1 MKWGLCRA
9 SLTKSANSL
18 WTLSRSSW
26 FLLLTSSYFW
36 PFCLASPSPDGWW
49 CFASDWFAPRYSVR
63 ALPFTLSNYRRS
75 YEAYLSQC
83 RVDVPSWGTK
93 HPLGM
98 FWHYKVS
105 TLIDEMVSRR
115 MYRTMEKAGQAAWKQ
130 VVSEATLSRISSLDV
145 VAHFQ
150 HLAAIEA
157 ETCKYLASRLPML
170 HNLRMTGSNVT
181 IKYNSTSGQVFAIF
195 PTSDSRP
202 KLHDFQQW
210 LVVVHS
216 SIFSS
221 VAASCTLFVVLWL
234 RMPILRTVFGFH
246 WLGAILPSSSW

>member
-1 MKWGLCRA
+1 MKWGPCKA
-9 SLTKSANSL
+9 SLTKSANFL
-18 WTLSRSSW
+18 WTLSRSFWCLS
-26 FLLLTSSYFW
+26 LISSFFW
-36 PFCLASPSPDGWW
+36 PFYSASPSPDGWW
-49 CFASDWFAPRYSVR
+49 YFASDWFAPRFSVR

-83 RVDVPSWGTK
+83 RGDIPTWGVK

-98 FWHYKVS
+98 FWHHKVS

-115 MYRTMEKAGQAAWKQ
+115 MYRIMDKAGQAAWKQ
-130 VVSEATLSRISSLDV
+130 VVSEATLSRISGLDV

-170 HNLRMTGSNVT
+170 QNLRTTESNIT
-181 IKYNSTSGQVFAIF
+181 IVYNNTLGRVFAVF
-195 PTSDSRP
+195 PTPSSRP
-202 KLHDFQQW
+202 KLQDFQQW
-210 LVVVHS
+210 LIAVHS

-234 RMPILRTVFGFH
+234 RMPILRTVFGFR
-246 WLGAILPSSSW
+246 WLGAIFHSSSW

>member
-9 SLTKSANSL
+9 FSIKSGSFL

-26 FLLLTSSYFW
+26 FLLLISSYFW
-36 PFCLASPSPDGWW
+36 PFCSASQSPDGWW
-49 CFASDWFAPRYSVR
+49 YFASDWFAPRYSVR

-83 RVDVPSWGTK
+83 RVDIPSWGTR
-93 HPLGM
+93 HPLGIL
-98 FWHYKVS
+98 WHHKVS

-130 VVSEATLSRISSLDV
+130 VVSEATLSRISGLDV

-181 IKYNSTSGQVFAIF
+181 IKYNSTLGKVFAIF
-195 PTSDSRP
+195 PTPGSRP

-210 LVVVHS
+210 LIAVHA

-221 VAASCTLFVVLWL
+221 VAASCTLFIVLWL
-234 RMPILRTVFGFH
+234 RLPILRTAFGFH
-246 WLGAILPSSSW
+246 WLGAIFRSNSR

>member
-1 MKWGLCRA
+1 MKWGLYRA
-9 SLTKSANSL
+9 CLIKSANFL

-26 FLLLTSSYFW
+26 YPLLISSYFW
-36 PFCLASPSPDGWW
+36 PFCSASLSPDGWW
-49 CFASDWFAPRYSVR
+49 YFASDWFAPRYSVR

-83 RVDVPSWGTK
+83 RVDIPSWGTK

-98 FWHYKVS
+98 FWHHKVS

-150 HLAAIEA
+150 HLAAVEA

-170 HNLRMTGSNVT
+170 HNLRMAGSNVT
-181 IKYNSTSGQVFAIF
+181 IEYNSTSGQVVAIF
-195 PTSDSRP
+195 PTSGSRP

-210 LVVVHS
+210 LIVVHS

-234 RMPILRTVFGFH
+234 RVPILRTAFGFR
-246 WLGAILPSSSW
+246 WLGAIFLSNSW

>member
-1 MKWGLCRA
+1 MKWGPCRA
-9 SLTKSANSL
+9 FLTKSASFS
-18 WTLSRSSW
+18 WTLLRSSW
-26 FLLLTSSYFW
+26 FLLLISLYSW
-36 PFCLASPSPDGWW
+36 PFCSASPSPDGWW
-49 CFASDWFAPRYSVR
+49 SFASDWFAPRYSVR
-63 ALPFTLSNYRRS
+63 ALPFTLSNYGRS

-83 RVDVPSWGTK
+83 QVDIPSWGVK

-98 FWHYKVS
+98 FWHHRVS

-115 MYRTMEKAGQAAWKQ
+115 VYRTMEKAGQAAWKQ

-181 IKYNSTSGQVFAIF
+181 IEYNSTSGQVFAIF
-195 PTSDSRP
+195 PTPGSRP

-210 LVVVHS
+210 LIAVHS

-234 RMPILRTVFGFH
+234 RMPIIRSVFGFR
-246 WLGAILPSSSW
+246 WLGAIFPSSSW

>member
-9 SLTKSANSL
+9 YLIKLANCL
-18 WTLSRSSW
+18 WTLSLSSW
-26 FLLLTSSYFW
+26 YPLLISSYFW
-36 PFCLASPSPDGWW
+36 PFCSASQSPVGWW
-49 CFASDWFAPRYSVR
+49 SFASDWFAPRYSVR

-75 YEAYLSQC
+75 YEAFLSQC
-83 RVDVPSWGTK
+83 RTDIPTWGTK

-98 FWHYKVS
+98 LWHHKVS

-115 MYRTMEKAGQAAWKQ
+115 MYRTMEQAGQAAWRQ
-130 VVSEATLSRISSLDV
+130 VVTEATLSRISNLDV

-157 ETCKYLASRLPML
+157 ETCKYLTSRLPML
-170 HNLRMTGSNVT
+170 HNLRMIGSNVT
-181 IKYNSTSGQVFAIF
+181 IVYNSSLEQVFAIF
-195 PTSDSRP
+195 PTPGSRP
-202 KLHDFQQW
+202 KLHDFRQW
-210 LVVVHS
+210 LIAVHS

-234 RMPILRTVFGFH
+234 RFPIIRTVFGFH
-246 WLGAILPSSSW
+246 WLGAIFPSSSQ

>member
-1 MKWGLCRA
+1 MKWGPCRA
-9 SLTKSANSL
+9 SLKKSASFS
-18 WTLSRSSW
+18 WTLLRSSW
-26 FLLLTSSYFW
+26 FPLLISSYFW
-36 PFCLASPSPDGWW
+36 LFCSASPSPDGWW
-49 CFASDWFAPRYSVR
+49 YFASDWFAPRYSVR

-83 RVDVPSWGTK
+83 QVDIPSWGVK

-98 FWHYKVS
+98 FWHHKVS

-115 MYRTMEKAGQAAWKQ
+115 MYRTMEKTGQAAWKQ

-157 ETCKYLASRLPML
+157 ENCKYLASRLPML

-181 IKYNSTSGQVFAIF
+181 IRYNNTSGRVFAVF
-195 PTSDSRP
+195 PTPGSRP
-202 KLHDFQQW
+202 KLRDFQQW
-210 LVVVHS
+210 LIAVHS

-234 RMPILRTVFGFH
+234 KMPILRTVFGFR
-246 WLGAILPSSSW
+246 WLGATFPSSSW

>member
-1 MKWGLCRA
+1 MKWGPCKA
-9 SLTKSANSL
+9 FLTKLANSL
-18 WTLSRSSW
+18 WTLLQNFWCPLLILSYSW
-26 FLLLTSSYFW
+26 PS
-36 PFCLASPSPDGWW
+36 CLASQSQVGWW
-49 CFASDWFAPRYSVR
+49 SFASDWFAPRYSVR

-75 YEAYLSQC
+75 YEAFLSQC
-83 RVDVPSWGTK
+83 KADIPTWGIK
-93 HPLGM
+93 HPLGVL
-98 FWHYKVS
+98 WHHKVS

-115 MYRTMEKAGQAAWKQ
+115 MYRTMEQAGQAAWKQ
-130 VVSEATLSRISSLDV
+130 VVTEATLSRISRLDV

-181 IKYNSTSGQVFAIF
+181 IEYNSTSGQVFAIF
-195 PTSDSRP
+195 PTPGSRP

-210 LVVVHS
+210 LIAVHS

-234 RMPILRTVFGFH
+234 RIPTIRSAFGFR
-246 WLGAILPSSSW
+246 WLGAILPSISW

>member
-9 SLTKSANSL
+9 CLIKSANCLWMLSL
-18 WTLSRSSW
+18 SFWCPLLILSYS
-26 FLLLTSSYFW
+26 W
-36 PFCLASPSPDGWW
+36 PFCSASPLPDGWW
-49 CFASDWFAPRYSVR
+49 SFASDWFAPRYSVR

-83 RVDVPSWGTK
+83 RVDIPSWGTK

-98 FWHYKVS
+98 FWHHKVS

-115 MYRTMEKAGQAAWKQ
+115 IYRTMEHAGQAAWKQ

-170 HNLRMTGSNVT
+170 HNLRMTGFNVT
-181 IKYNSTSGQVFAIF
+181 IISNSTLDRVFAVF
-195 PTSDSRP
+195 PTPGSRP

-210 LVVVHS
+210 LIAVHS

-234 RMPILRTVFGFH
+234 RLPIIRTAFGFR
-246 WLGAILPSSSW
+246 WLGAIFPLSSQ

>member
-1 MKWGLCRA
+1 MKWGPCKVF
-9 SLTKSANSL
+9 LTKSASSL
-18 WTLSRSSW
+18 WTLLQSFW
-26 FLLLTSSYFW
+26 CPLLILSYSW
-36 PFCLASPSPDGWW
+36 PFCLASQSPVGWW
-49 CFASDWFAPRYSVR
+49 SFASDWFAPRYSVR

-75 YEAYLSQC
+75 YEAFLYQC
-83 RVDVPSWGTK
+83 KADIPAWGIK

-98 FWHYKVS
+98 FWHHKVS

-115 MYRTMEKAGQAAWKQ
+115 MYRTMEQAGQAAWKQ
-130 VVSEATLSRISSLDV
+130 VVTEATLSRISSLDV
-145 VAHFQ
+145 VVHFQ

-181 IKYNSTSGQVFAIF
+181 IVYNSTLNQVSAIF
-195 PTSDSRP
+195 PTPASRP

-210 LVVVHS
+210 LIAVHS

-221 VAASCTLFVVLWL
+221 VAASCTLFVVLWMRVPML
-234 RMPILRTVFGFH
+234 RSVFGFR
-246 WLGAILPSSSW
+246 WLGAMFLSNSQ

>member
-9 SLTKSANSL
+9 YLIKSANCLWMLSL
-18 WTLSRSSW
+18 SFWCP
-26 FLLLTSSYFW
+26 LLISLYSW
-36 PFCLASPSPDGWW
+36 PFCSALQSPDGWW
-49 CFASDWFAPRYSVR
+49 SFASDWFAPRYSVR
-63 ALPFTLSNYRRS
+63 ALPFTLSHYRRS

-83 RVDVPSWGTK
+83 RVDIPSWGTK

-98 FWHYKVS
+98 SWHHKVS

-115 MYRTMEKAGQAAWKQ
+115 MYRTMENAGQAAWKQ

-181 IKYNSTSGQVFAIF
+181 IKYNSTTDQVFAIF
-195 PTSDSRP
+195 PTQGSRP
-202 KLHDFQQW
+202 KLHNFQQW
-210 LVVVHS
+210 LIAVHS

-221 VAASCTLFVVLWL
+221 VAASCALLLVLWL
-234 RMPILRTVFGFH
+234 RLPIIRTVFGFR
-246 WLGAILPSSSW
+246 WLRAISPSSSQ

>member
-1 MKWGLCRA
+1 MQWGPYKA
-9 SLTKSANSL
+9 FLTKLASSL
-18 WTLSRSSW
+18 LTHSRSSW
-26 FLLLTSSYFW
+26 CLLLISLYFW
-36 PFCLASPSPDGWW
+36 PFCSASPLPDGWW
-49 CFASDWFAPRYSVR
+49 SFASDWFAPRYSVR

-83 RVDVPSWGTK
+83 RVDIPSWGTR

-98 FWHYKVS
+98 FWHHKIS

-115 MYRTMEKAGQAAWKQ
+115 MYRTMEKAGQASWKQ

-170 HNLRMTGSNVT
+170 HNLRMAGSNIT
-181 IKYNSTSGQVFAIF
+181 IKYNSTSGQVLAIF
-195 PTSDSRP
+195 PTLGSRP
-202 KLHDFQQW
+202 ELHDFQQW
-210 LVVVHS
+210 LIAVHS

-234 RMPILRTVFGFH
+234 RVPILRTVFGFH
-246 WLGAILPSSSW
+246 WLGAIFLSSSW

>member
-1 MKWGLCRA
+1 MRWGPCRA
-9 SLTKSANSL
+9 YLTKSANCLWMLSL
-18 WTLSRSSW
+18 SFWCP
-26 FLLLTSSYFW
+26 LLISLYSW
-36 PFCLASPSPDGWW
+36 PFCSASPLSAGWW
-49 CFASDWFAPRYSVR
+49 SFASDWFAPRYSVR
-63 ALPFTLSNYRRS
+63 ALPFTLSHYRRS

-83 RVDVPSWGTK
+83 QVDIPSWGAK

-98 FWHYKVS
+98 FWHHKVS

-115 MYRTMEKAGQAAWKQ
+115 IYRTMENAGQAAWKQ
-130 VVSEATLSRISSLDV
+130 VVNEATLSRISGLDV

-181 IKYNSTSGQVFAIF
+181 IKYNTTLGQVFAIF
-195 PTSDSRP
+195 PTPHSRP

-210 LVVVHS
+210 LIAVHS

-234 RMPILRTVFGFH
+234 RLPIIRTAFGFR
-246 WLGAILPSSSW
+246 WLGAIFLSNSQ

>member
-1 MKWGLCRA
+1 MKWGPCKA
-9 SLTKSANSL
+9 SLTKSASFL
-18 WTLSRSSW
+18 WTLSLSSW
-26 FLLLTSSYFW
+26 FPLLISLYFC
-36 PFCLASPSPDGWW
+36 PFCSASPSPDGWW
-49 CFASDWFAPRYSVR
+49 YFASDWFAPRYSVR

-83 RVDVPSWGTK
+83 RGDIPAWGIK

-98 FWHYKVS
+98 LWHHRVS

-115 MYRTMEKAGQAAWKQ
+115 MYRIMDKAGQAAWKQ
-130 VVSEATLSRISSLDV
+130 VVSEATLSRISGLDV

-170 HNLRMTGSNVT
+170 HNLRISGSNVT
-181 IKYNSTSGQVFAIF
+181 IVYNSTLSKVFAIF
-195 PTSDSRP
+195 PTPGSRP

-210 LVVVHS
+210 LVAVHS

-221 VAASCTLFVVLWL
+221 VAASCTLFFVLWL

-246 WLGAILPSSSW
+246 WLGAIFPSSSW

>member
-1 MKWGLCRA
+1 MKWGPCKA
-9 SLTKSANSL
+9 FSTKLANSL
-18 WTLSRSSW
+18 WMPSRSSW
-26 FLLLTSSYFW
+26 YLLLISLYFW
-36 PFCLASPSPDGWW
+36 PFCLASPSPVGWW
-49 CFASDWFAPRYSVR
+49 SFASDWFSPRYTVR

-83 RVDVPSWGTK
+83 KADVPTWGIK
-93 HPLGM
+93 HPLGVL
-98 FWHYKVS
+98 WHHKVS

-115 MYRTMEKAGQAAWKQ
+115 MYRTMEHAGQAAWRQ
-130 VVSEATLSRISSLDV
+130 VVTEATLSRISGLDV

-170 HNLRMTGSNVT
+170 HNLRVTGSNIT
-181 IKYNSTSGQVFAIF
+181 IVYNNTLGQVSAIF
-195 PTSDSRP
+195 PTPNSRP

-210 LVVVHS
+210 LVAVHS

-234 RMPILRTVFGFH
+234 RIPIIRSVFGFR
-246 WLGAILPSSSW
+246 WLGAISPSISW

>member
-9 SLTKSANSL
+9 YLTKLANCLWMLSL
-18 WTLSRSSW
+18 SFWCP
-26 FLLLTSSYFW
+26 LLISSYSW
-36 PFCLASPSPDGWW
+36 PFCSASQPPDGWW
-49 CFASDWFAPRYSVR
+49 SFASDWFAPRYSVR
-63 ALPFTLSNYRRS
+63 ALPFTLSHYRRS

-83 RVDVPSWGTK
+83 RVDIPSWGTK

-98 FWHYKVS
+98 FWHHKVS

-115 MYRTMEKAGQAAWKQ
+115 IYRTMENAGQAAWKQ
-130 VVSEATLSRISSLDV
+130 VVSEATLSRISNLDV

-170 HNLRMTGSNVT
+170 HNLRMAGSNVT
-181 IKYNSTSGQVFAIF
+181 IEYNSTSGQVVAIF
-195 PTSDSRP
+195 PTPGSRP
-202 KLHDFQQW
+202 KLQDFQQW
-210 LVVVHS
+210 LIAVHS
-216 SIFSS
+216 SVFSS

-234 RMPILRTVFGFH
+234 RISIIRTAFGFR
-246 WLGAILPSSSW
+246 WLGAIFPSNSQ

>member
-1 MKWGLCRA
+1 MRWGLCIA
-9 SLTKSANSL
+9 YLTKSANCLWMLSL
-18 WTLSRSSW
+18 SFWCP
-26 FLLLTSSYFW
+26 LLISSYSW
-36 PFCLASPSPDGWW
+36 PFCSASLSPDGWW
-49 CFASDWFAPRYSVR
+49 SFASDWFAPRYSVR
-63 ALPFTLSNYRRS
+63 ALPFTLSHYRRS

-83 RVDVPSWGTK
+83 RVVVPSWGTK

-98 FWHYKVS
+98 FWHHKVS

-115 MYRTMEKAGQAAWKQ
+115 IYRTMENAGQAAWKQ

-170 HNLRMTGSNVT
+170 HNLRMAGSNVT
-181 IKYNSTSGQVFAIF
+181 IKYNTTSGQVSAIF
-195 PTSDSRP
+195 PTPDSRP

-210 LVVVHS
+210 LIAVHS

-234 RMPILRTVFGFH
+234 RLPIVRTAFGFR
-246 WLGAILPSSSW
+246 WLGEIFLSSSQ

>member
-1 MKWGLCRA
+1 MKWGLYKV
-9 SLTKSANSL
+9 SLTKSANFL
-18 WTLSRSSW
+18 WMPSRSFW
-26 FLLLTSSYFW
+26 CLLLISSYFW
-36 PFCLASPSPDGWW
+36 PFCLASPLPGGWW
-49 CFASDWFAPRYSVR
+49 SFVSDWFAPRYSVR
-63 ALPFTLSNYRRS
+63 ALPFTLSSYRRS
-75 YEAYLSQC
+75 YEAFLPLCQ
-83 RVDVPSWGTK
+83 VDIPTWGTR

-98 FWHYKVS
+98 FWHHRVS

-115 MYRTMEKAGQAAWKQ
+115 MYRVMEKSGQAAWKQ
-130 VVSEATLSRISSLDV
+130 VVSEATLSRISNLDV

-170 HNLRMTGSNVT
+170 QNLRTTGSNVT
-181 IKYNSTSGQVFAIF
+181 IVYNSTSSQVFAIF
-195 PTSDSRP
+195 PTPGSRP

-210 LVVVHS
+210 LIAVHS

-234 RMPILRTVFGFH
+234 RMPILRSVFGFH
-246 WLGAILPSSSW
+246 LLGAIFPSSS

>member
-1 MKWGLCRA
+1 MKWGPFKA
-9 SLTKSANSL
+9 SSTKLANSL
-18 WTLSRSSW
+18 WMLSRSFW
-26 FLLLTSSYFW
+26 CLLLISSYFW

-49 CFASDWFAPRYSVR
+49 HFASDWFAPRYSVR

-83 RVDVPSWGTK
+83 QGDVPTWGIK

-98 FWHYKVS
+98 FWHHKVS

-115 MYRTMEKAGQAAWKQ
+115 MYRIMDKAGQAAWKQ
-130 VVSEATLSRISSLDV
+130 VVTEATLSRISGLDV

-170 HNLRMTGSNVT
+170 HNLRVAGSNVT
-181 IKYNSTSGQVFAIF
+181 IVYNSTSNQVLAIF
-195 PTSDSRP
+195 PTPGSRP

-210 LVVVHS
+210 LIAVHS

-234 RMPILRTVFGFH
+234 RMPTLRSVFGFR
-246 WLGAILPSSSW
+246 WLGAIFPSSSW

>member
-9 SLTKSANSL
+9 FSNKSANCL
-18 WTLSRSSW
+18 WTLSQSFW
-26 FLLLTSSYFW
+26 FPLLISSYFW
-36 PFCLASPSPDGWW
+36 PFCSASQSPDGWW
-49 CFASDWFAPRYSVR
+49 YFASDWFSPRYSVR

-83 RVDVPSWGTK
+83 QVDIPSWGTK
-93 HPLGM
+93 HPLGII
-98 FWHYKVS
+98 WHHKVS

-115 MYRTMEKAGQAAWKQ
+115 MYRTMEQAGQAAWKQ
-130 VVSEATLSRISSLDV
+130 VVTEATLSRISSLDV

-170 HNLRMTGSNVT
+170 HNLRLTGPNVT
-181 IKYNSTSGQVFAIF
+181 IVYNSSLDRVFAVF
-195 PTSDSRP
+195 PTTGSRP
-202 KLHDFQQW
+202 KLHDFRQW
-210 LVVVHS
+210 LIAVHS

-234 RMPILRTVFGFH
+234 RLPIIRTVFGFR
-246 WLGAILPSSSW
+246 WLGAIFLSSSQ

>member
-1 MKWGLCRA
+1 MKWGPCTA
-9 SLTKSANSL
+9 FLTKLVNSL
-18 WTLSRSSW
+18 WTLSRSFLCPLLILSYSW
-26 FLLLTSSYFW
+26 PS
-36 PFCLASPSPDGWW
+36 CLASQSQVGWW
-49 CFASDWFAPRYSVR
+49 SSASDWFAPRYSVR

-75 YEAYLSQC
+75 YEAFLSQC
-83 RVDVPSWGTK
+83 KTDIPTWGIK

-98 FWHYKVS
+98 FWHHKVS

-115 MYRTMEKAGQAAWKQ
+115 MYRTMERAGQAAWKQ
-130 VVSEATLSRISSLDV
+130 VVTEATLSSISNLDV
-145 VAHFQ
+145 VVHFQ

-181 IKYNSTSGQVFAIF
+181 IVYNSTLNQVSAIF
-195 PTSDSRP
+195 PTPGSRP

-210 LVVVHS
+210 LIAVHS

-234 RMPILRTVFGFH
+234 RVPMLRSVFGFR
-246 WLGAILPSSSW
+246 WLGAMFLSSSR

>member
-1 MKWGLCRA
+1 MKWGPCKA
-9 SLTKSANSL
+9 SLTKLANFL
-18 WTLSRSSW
+18 WMLSRSFW
-26 FLLLTSSYFW
+26 CPLLISSYFW
-36 PFCLASPSPDGWW
+36 PFCLALPSLVGWW
-49 CFASDWFAPRYSVR
+49 SSASDWFASRYSVR

-75 YEAYLSQC
+75 YEAFLSQC
-83 RVDVPSWGTK
+83 QVDIPTWGTR

-98 FWHYKVS
+98 LWHHKVS

-130 VVSEATLSRISSLDV
+130 VVSEATLSRISGLDV

-181 IKYNSTSGQVFAIF
+181 IVYNSTLNQVFAIF
-195 PTSDSRP
+195 PTPGSRP

-210 LVVVHS
+210 LIAVHS

-234 RMPILRTVFGFH
+234 RIPMLRTVFGFR
-246 WLGAILPSSSW
+246 WLGAIFPSNSR

>member
-1 MKWGLCRA
+1 MKWGLSKA
-9 SLTKSANSL
+9 FLTKSANFLWMLSL
-18 WTLSRSSW
+18 SSW
-26 FLLLTSSYFW
+26 FPLLISSYFW
-36 PFCLASPSPDGWW
+36 PFCLASPLPDGWW
-49 CFASDWFAPRYSVR
+49 SFVSDWFAPRYSVR

-75 YEAYLSQC
+75 YEAYLSLC
-83 RVDVPSWGTK
+83 RADIPIWGTK

-98 FWHYKVS
+98 FWHHRVS

-115 MYRTMEKAGQAAWKQ
+115 LYRVMDDAGQAAWKQ
-130 VVSEATLSRISSLDV
+130 VVSEATLSRISGLDV

-170 HNLRMTGSNVT
+170 HNLRIAGSNVT
-181 IKYNSTSGQVFAIF
+181 IVYNSTQSRVFAIF
-195 PTSDSRP
+195 PTPGSRP

-210 LVVVHS
+210 LIAVHS

-234 RMPILRTVFGFH
+234 RMPILRSVFGFR
-246 WLGAILPSSSW
+246 WLGAIFHSSSW